1 MIYKHFFVFNGK
13 PSSDF
18 KVGIRGTGVF
28 DAPRR
33 ATDSVYIEGRNGAL
47 TINKGYFENINVVYP
62 CYMVENFQ
70 QNVTAFRDFL
80 MSNIGYCRLEDNIN
94 PDEYRMGR
102 VASSLEL
109 DVKGIARAGEFKLT
123 FDCKPQRYLKSGEVP
138 VVFTSSG
145 SIKNP
150 TNQVALP
157 LIRIYG
163 TGTLGVGSTSITV
176 TSVDEY
182 VDIDCEIMDA
192 FKGAVNCNANI
203 VVANHK
209 FPKLEG
215 ETGISISGGITRVEI
230 TPRWWRL

>member
-1 MIYKHFFVFNGK
+1 MMYDYFFVFNGK

-18 KVGIRGTGVF
+18 KVGIKGTGVF

-33 ATDSVYIEGRNGAL
+33 VTESVYIEGRNGAL
-47 TINKGYFENINVVYP
+47 TIDKGYYENISVEYP
-62 CYMVENFQ
+62 CYIVENFKS
-70 QNVTAFRDFL
+70 NIEAFRDFI
-80 MSNIGYCRLEDNIN
+80 MSNTGYCRLEDNIN

-102 VASSLEL
+102 VSKGLNI
-109 DVKGIARAGEFKLT
+109 DVKGIARAGEFNIT
-123 FDCKPQRYLKSGEVP
+123 FDCKPQRYLKSGEIP
-138 VVFTSSG
+138 VTFTSNG
-145 SIKNP
+145 RLKNP

-163 TGTLGVGSTSITV
+163 TGALGVGNTSITV

-192 FKGAVNCNANI
+192 YKGAVNCNQNI

-209 FPKLEG
+209 FPTLEG
-215 ETGISISGGITRVEI
+215 ETGITISGGISKVEI